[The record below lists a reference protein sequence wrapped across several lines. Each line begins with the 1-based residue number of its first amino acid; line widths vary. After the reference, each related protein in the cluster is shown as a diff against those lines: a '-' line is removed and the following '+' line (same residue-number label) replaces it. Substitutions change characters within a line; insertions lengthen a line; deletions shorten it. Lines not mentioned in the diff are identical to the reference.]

1 MAELTKQEITDAVMQ
16 GLREG
21 GITELIDA
29 RATAV
34 FCKEFPLSISEKL
47 EKTFGINCMDAE
59 SREDTRKDMEWLRNR
74 RAYAE
79 SDKGISEQDALRTL
93 AKAVNVGTFHLSRTI
108 MLAMAIGFVV
118 LISLGASQTGWVKA
132 LLK

>member
-21 GITELIDA
+21 GLTELIDA

-34 FCKEFPLSISEKL
+34 FYREFPTSISEKL

-79 SDKGISEQDALRTL
+79 SDKGISEQDALRAL
-93 AKAVNVGTFHLSRTI
+93 AKAVNVGAFHLSRTI
-108 MLAMAIGFVV
+108 MLVLAVGIIA
-118 LISLGASQTGWVKA
+118 LISLGASQTGWIRV

>member
-34 FCKEFPLSISEKL
+34 FYREFPTSISEKL
-47 EKTFGINCMDAE
+47 EKTFGINCIDAE

-79 SDKGISEQDALRTL
+79 SDKGISEQDALRAL
-93 AKAVNVGTFHLSRTI
+93 ANTVTIGALHLSRTI
-108 MLAMAIGFVV
+108 MLAVAIGFVA